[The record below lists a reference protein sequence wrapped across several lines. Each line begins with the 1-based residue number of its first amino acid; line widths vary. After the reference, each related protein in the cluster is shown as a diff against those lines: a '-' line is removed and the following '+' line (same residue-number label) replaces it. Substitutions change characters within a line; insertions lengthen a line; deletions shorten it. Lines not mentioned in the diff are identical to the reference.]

1 MRQLP
6 LPLPYDAAMS
16 ADDFLVTACNNEAAT
31 WIEKWPDWP
40 AHGIVV
46 TGLPGSGKTH
56 LLTLWLEKCGGKAL
70 SKKDLLKENSVP
82 RITETTAIAID
93 DADDLAGNPTA
104 EENLFHLFN
113 HLKEIKGFLLLTM
126 DRGAA
131 ASGFRLPDLS
141 SRLLTL
147 PSTTLLPP
155 DDALLQALIVK
166 QFRDRQITLDSG
178 VLSFLGPRI
187 PRDAESLRAFV
198 DRLDLE
204 ALAEGRKITVA
215 LARKILEE
223 NNDA

>member
-6 LPLPYDAAMS
+6 LPLSYDAAMG
-16 ADDFLVTACNNEAAT
+16 ADDFLVTTCNSEAAT

-40 AHGIVV
+40 AHGMIV

-56 LLTLWLEKCGGKAL
+56 LLTLWLHKCGGKAL
-70 SKKDLLKENSVP
+70 SKKDLLEANIVA
-82 RITETTAIAID
+82 RLHETAAVAID
-93 DADDLAGNPTA
+93 DADDLAGTPVA

-113 HLKEIKGFLLLTM
+113 HLRETKGFLLLTM

-131 ASGFRLPDLS
+131 ASGFKLPDLS

-166 QFRDRQITLDSG
+166 QFRDRQITLGAG
-178 VLSFLGPRI
+178 VLSFLTPRI

-204 ALAEGRKITVA
+204 ALAEGRKITIA